1 MSAKNLWKN
10 YYDPLL
16 IVLKVDFHCYGLEIS
31 QIAYATAKLH
41 FEFVHISQCKYI
53 ISEKPIKHGVFES
66 GQGTT
71 YMTCLSER

>member
-1 MSAKNLWKN
+1 MSVKNLWKN

-53 ISEKPIKHGVFES
+53 IS
-66 GQGTT
+66 
-71 YMTCLSER
+71 

>member
-16 IVLKVDFHCYGLEIS
+16 IVLKVDFHFYGVEIS

-53 ISEKPIKHGVFES
+53 IS
-66 GQGTT
+66 
-71 YMTCLSER
+71 